1 MTKEKNIGNLII
13 QEVSRILTSHL
24 NSSGI
29 SYVNKPSCSE
39 HCIEP
44 AMWFWLLFKN
54 RYNGIDALRKDY
66 NGKYWQ
72 LLSILK
78 LLGKPRIVFQRY
90 NPITL
95 MSAMQNHRSLFNF
108 SHVIKP
114 DKLRGVV
121 SKDKSKDNFHTEFT
135 SFERCGTC
143 ICENQII

>member
-1 MTKEKNIGNLII
+1 M
-13 QEVSRILTSHL
+13 
-24 NSSGI
+24 
-29 SYVNKPSCSE
+29 
-39 HCIEP
+39 
-44 AMWFWLLFKN
+44 
-54 RYNGIDALRKDY
+54 
-66 NGKYWQ
+66 
-72 LLSILK
+72 K

-121 SKDKSKDNFHTEFT
+121 SNDKSKDNFHIEFT

-143 ICENQII
+143 IYENQII